1 MIEKQNLIEDLENQ
15 IKDKDIEMKKTIE
28 KIWEETKIR
37 EMHIENAVVQKM
49 RRDFL
54 NTIHSQTIGSKVD
67 FNFDSELVIDLSNIK
82 GKKTYKMIDFKHF
95 IN

>member
-1 MIEKQNLIEDLENQ
+1 
-15 IKDKDIEMKKTIE
+15 
-28 KIWEETKIR
+28 
-37 EMHIENAVVQKM
+37 MHIENVVVQEM

-82 GKKTYKMIDFKHF
+82 VRKSIRW
-95 IN
+95 